1 MYINPDFFGVR
12 FIRDY
17 HFKIPAKAID
27 KEDMPFVSKELCYEF
42 FNYQSIKTG
51 TLKIIPFRGHFHLEL
66 FIMAGF
72 ERFGLAMFEKTLQ
85 ICKEFKL
92 RMTRFDF
99 PFKKFEDFSKRN
111 IISTTIFQKIS
122 NHTEQAVNRD
132 QILIQLTN
140 I

>member
-1 MYINPDFFGVR
+1 MYIYPDFFGVR
-12 FIRDY
+12 FSKDY

-27 KEDMPFVSKELCYEF
+27 KEDMPLVSKELCYEF
-42 FNYQSIKTG
+42 SNNQSIKIG
-51 TLKIIPFRGHFHLEL
+51 TLKIMPFRGHFHLEL

-72 ERFGLAMFEKTLQ
+72 ERFGLAMYEKTME

-99 PFKKFEDFSKRN
+99 PIKKFEDFSGRN
-111 IISTTIFQKIS
+111 IISTKILQKIS
-122 NHTEQAVNRD
+122 NHTEKAVNRD

-140 I
+140 T